1 MNWQSIFILMFRA
14 FCPWYR
20 HFRAS
25 CELFAGHA
33 NCSHPMRNVRRDFS
47 QGIFKVAS
55 KAPYWP
61 EGVGEA
67 CGWPFI
73 PPGCNWLSLL
83 PLLEGFKVAK
93 NFLAFHPL
101 SLEKRHVFENGDFWI
116 SMQSYNFTQNMS
128 DCKRRFF
135 LKIPFF
141 LTFILTFHNYFGHR
155 NGF

>member
-1 MNWQSIFILMFRA
+1 
-14 FCPWYR
+14 
-20 HFRAS
+20 
-25 CELFAGHA
+25 
-33 NCSHPMRNVRRDFS
+33 MRNVRRDFS

-93 NFLAFHPL
+93 KFLAFPVPVGFPNL
-101 SLEKRHVFENGDFWI
+101 FGLFLAAFST
-116 SMQSYNFTQNMS
+116 SYF
-128 DCKRRFF
+128 
-135 LKIPFF
+135 
-141 LTFILTFHNYFGHR
+141 
-155 NGF
+155 